1 MMRNHITLIGRVGTY
16 AEITKFDNGSK
27 VARFSMSTER
37 SYRASNGK
45 IKQDIEWHRLFAWGD
60 MAQFIESYAEKG
72 KKIAIHG
79 RLVKR
84 TFLTKDGARRSVT
97 EVEVKNFMGI

>member
-1 MMRNHITLIGRVGTY
+1 MRNHITLIGRVGTY
-16 AEITKFDNGSK
+16 AEVTKFENGSK

-37 SYRASNGK
+37 SYRDTNGT
-45 IKQDIEWHRLFAWGD
+45 IKKDIEWHRLFAWGD

-84 TFLTKDGARRSVT
+84 TFLTKDGSRRCVT
-97 EVEVKNFMGI
+97 EVEVKNLMGI

>member
-1 MMRNHITLIGRVGTY
+1 MRNHITLIGRVGTY
-16 AEITKFDNGSK
+16 AEITKLDNGSK

-72 KKIAIHG
+72 RKIAIHG

>member
-1 MMRNHITLIGRVGTY
+1 MRNHITLIGRVGTY

-37 SYRASNGK
+37 SYRSSNGK

-60 MAQFIESYAEKG
+60 MAQHIESYAEKG

>member
-1 MMRNHITLIGRVGTY
+1 MRNHITLIGRVGTY
-16 AEITKFDNGSK
+16 AEVTKFENGSK

-37 SYRASNGK
+37 SYRGINGA
-45 IKQDIEWHRLFAWGD
+45 IKQDVEWHRLFAWGE

-84 TFLTKDGARRSVT
+84 TFLTKDGSRRCVT
-97 EVEVKNFMGI
+97 EVEVKNLMGI

>member
-1 MMRNHITLIGRVGTY
+1 MRNHITLIGRVGTY

-37 SYRASNGK
+37 SYRDTNGK

-84 TFLTKDGARRSVT
+84 TFLTKDGARRSVM

>member
-1 MMRNHITLIGRVGTY
+1 MRNHITLIGRVGTY
-16 AEITKFDNGSK
+16 AEITKFENGSK

-37 SYRASNGK
+37 SYRDTNGA
-45 IKQDIEWHRLFAWGD
+45 IKQDVEWHRLFAWGE

-84 TFLTKDGARRSVT
+84 TFLTKDGSRRCVT

>member
-1 MMRNHITLIGRVGTY
+1 MRNHITLIGQVGTY
-16 AEITKFDNGSK
+16 AEVTKLDNGNK

-37 SYRASNGK
+37 SYRDTNGT
-45 IKQDIEWHRLFAWGD
+45 IKQDVEWHRLFAWGE

-84 TFLTKDGARRSVT
+84 TFLTKDGSRRCVT

>member
-1 MMRNHITLIGRVGTY
+1 MEDFEVMLITALEASLR
-16 AEITKFDNGSK
+16 KFREQG
-27 VARFSMSTER
+27 VEPT
-37 SYRASNGK
+37 
-45 IKQDIEWHRLFAWGD
+45 L
-60 MAQFIESYAEKG
+60 AQFIESYAEKG
-72 KKIAIHG
+72 RKIAIHG